1 MAIPPELKFD
11 VRVRERFIES
21 GLLKSTE
28 VKEHLDGLADVAEQ
42 ATELTA
48 KQPALQ
54 AEGDRDV
61 VIVRTSAASRTPV
74 APLRREDD
82 FDAIDDDDDD
92 DDDDLEAKPAAKAAA
107 KTPKPEVAAVAEVA
121 EEPAE
126 EPAAPAPAPADA
138 ETPAKDADAGWGEET

>member
-11 VRVRERFIES
+11 VRVRDRFIES
-21 GLLKSTE
+21 GLLKSAE

-61 VIVRTSAASRTPV
+61 VIVRTSAASR
-74 APLRREDD
+74 APIAPIRREDE
-82 FDAIDDDDDD
+82 FEAIDDDDDD
-92 DDDDLEAKPAAKAAA
+92 DDDLDAKPAAKAAA
-107 KTPKPEVAAVAEVA
+107 KAPPKPEVTAGEEEKPSAGAEAKAA
-121 EEPAE
+121 
-126 EPAAPAPAPADA
+126 D
-138 ETPAKDADAGWGEET
+138 DGGWGDDT

>member
-28 VKEHLDGLADVAEQ
+28 VKEHLDSLADVAEQ
-42 ATELTA
+42 ATDLTA

-74 APLRREDD
+74 APLRREDE

-92 DDDDLEAKPAAKAAA
+92 DDDDLDAKPAAKAAA
-107 KTPKPEVAAVAEVA
+107 KTPKPEVAAVAE
-121 EEPAE
+121 EPAE
-126 EPAAPAPAPADA
+126 EKPAPAVEA
-138 ETPAKDADAGWGEET
+138 PAKDADAGWGDET

>member
-11 VRVRERFIES
+11 VRVRDRFIES
-21 GLLKSTE
+21 GLLKGSE
-28 VKEHLDGLADVAEQ
+28 VKEHLDGLSDVAEQ

-61 VIVRTSAASRTPV
+61 VIVRTSAASRAPV
-74 APLRREDD
+74 APLRREDE

-107 KTPKPEVAAVAEVA
+107 KAAAKPEAAAD
-121 EEPAE
+121 EEE
-126 EPAAPAPAPADA
+126 KPAAPVEAPVKSD
-138 ETPAKDADAGWGEET
+138 DGWGDET

>member
-11 VRVRERFIES
+11 VRVRDRFIES
-21 GLLKSTE
+21 GLLKSSE
-28 VKEHLDGLADVAEQ
+28 VKEHLDGLSDVAEQ

-61 VIVRTSAASRTPV
+61 VIVRTSAASRAPV
-74 APLRREDD
+74 APLRREDE
-82 FDAIDDDDDD
+82 FDAIDDDDD

-107 KTPKPEVAAVAEVA
+107 KAAAKPEAAAD
-121 EEPAE
+121 EEE
-126 EPAAPAPAPADA
+126 KPAAPVEAPVKSD
-138 ETPAKDADAGWGEET
+138 EGWGDET